1 MKVEIF
7 QTHDMN
13 RMKENLN
20 EFMAQGGTVLKI
32 IQTQSQVP
40 GTDWPVVTV
49 TVLYDPFEAP
59 TPTPEG

>member
-1 MKVEIF
+1 MKVKIF

-13 RMKENLN
+13 KMERDLN
-20 EFMAQGGTVLKI
+20 AFMDQGGTVLKI

-40 GTDWPVVTV
+40 GTDRPVVTV

-59 TPTPEG
+59 TPSLEG